1 MVNIKAYLWKYVL
14 DRREIEFLCSPKLE
28 GVFTTLLGGILLV
41 VFMTS
46 AIISDRLSLGLTLTF
61 LGISIALTI
70 YGIYYWRLRTKPI
83 KRTISPGSLA
93 FRLYHRNLL
102 AYTAY
107 SIFNTLVVF
116 LIISSILTALDGEF
130 SADRI
135 RSHMA
140 SGLRLSV
147 LVLLECLRSALL
159 IYQYDHSPKETHRYA
174 DGQSEIL
181 SDNSIANGK

>member
-28 GVFTTLLGGILLV
+28 GIFTTLLGGILMV
-41 VFMTS
+41 VFMVS
-46 AIISDRLSLGLTLTF
+46 AIVSDHLPLGISLTF
-61 LGISIALTI
+61 LGIGIALII

-83 KRTISPGSLA
+83 KRTISPGTLA

-102 AYTAY
+102 AYAAY
-107 SIFNTLVVF
+107 SIVNTLIVF
-116 LIISSILTALDGEF
+116 LIISVILAILDGEF
-130 SADRI
+130 STESI

-174 DGQSEIL
+174 DGQPEIL
-181 SDNSIANGK
+181 GDNFTANGK